1 MSSFSY
7 KTDGAALT
15 AEPSIVLFN
24 GGIGKQEQQL
34 GNQEKSDDNRSQEQ
48 QNRDQSEH
56 GHSGEGAASAMQQLI
71 SQTRQHRH
79 QTGEADDAAGG
90 HGQ

>member
-1 MSSFSY
+1 M
-7 KTDGAALT
+7 TNA
-15 AEPSIVLFN
+15 
-24 GGIGKQEQQL
+24 
-34 GNQEKSDDNRSQEQ
+34 QEKNEDRSTQEG
-48 QNRDQSEH
+48 RGLEPTET

-71 SQTRQHRH
+71 SQNRQHRH